1 MYISPLKDIE
11 EHDAG
16 TVPAAEQRFRQR
28 HFGDGG
34 QRLGQVHP
42 ARQHHGP
49 ERGLRLLLLLLLR
62 LHLPRRRRRRREGRR
77 APPQAVL
84 LQQREEGPGEAAR
97 QATEGKAE
105 EEEKRD
111 REARGE
117 AGWEKWVCDENTCK
131 VKGQADYSLIPRITC
146 ERERDTKESEFYSG
160 LNRNQVR

>member
-11 EHDAG
+11 EHDASA
-16 TVPAAEQRFRQR
+16 VSAAAEQRLRQR
-28 HFGDGG
+28 DFGDGG
-34 QRLGQVHP
+34 QGLGQVHP

-77 APPQAVL
+77 APPKAVL
-84 LQQREEGPGEAAR
+84 LQQREEGLGEAAR
-97 QATEGKAE
+97 QETEGKAE

-111 REARGE
+111 RERRE

-131 VKGQADYSLIPRITC
+131 VKGQADYLLIPRITC

-160 LNRNQVR
+160 FNRNQVR